1 MYKTIKIENAVGAIL
16 AHDIT
21 EIRKGEFKGR
31 AFTKGHQIRQED
43 IEHLRRLGKE
53 HIYVLEPIPGYLHE
67 NDAAILLADAFCGPG
82 VYWDGEPHEGKIN
95 LKAEIKGVL
104 KISVEQ
110 LRKVHQM
117 DEIICSTLHT
127 NTIVDKGHVVAS
139 TRAIPLVIQEKLIQ
153 ETCEISRQCGGIL
166 QVNPIKSANIGIVIT
181 GNEVFHGRVED
192 QFEPIFRK
200 KINAIG
206 SKILGVAFAPDH
218 TNIITEKINGFLE
231 QGADLIITSGGMSVD
246 PDDVTRLAIK
256 QAGAVRLR
264 PILIT
269 TLTTVLGLLPMAL
282 GLGEGAEIRTP
293 MAVSII
299 AGLLSAT
306 FLTLILIPTVYNK
319 FSKEKN
325 NMITQTNCKLHIT
338 RHKLYVTCCKLQ
350 VMIGLPKPGTCNEA
364 K

>member
-181 GNEVFHGRVED
+181 GNEVFHERVED
-192 QFEPIFRK
+192 QFEPIFK
-200 KINAIG
+200 AKINAVG
-206 SKILGVAFAPDH
+206 SKIMGVTFAPDQSDV
-218 TNIITEKINGFLE
+218 IKEKIVDFLN

-256 QAGAVRLR
+256 QAGANEIIYGSPVLPGAMFLIAYMGKI
-264 PILIT
+264 PILGVPAGAIFHEIT
-269 TLTTVLGLLPMAL
+269 MLDLVLPRVLAGERFTRDTIADMGHGGLCLFCSECHYPICPF
-282 GLGEGAEIRTP
+282 G
-293 MAVSII
+293 
-299 AGLLSAT
+299 
-306 FLTLILIPTVYNK
+306 K
-319 FSKEKN
+319 
-325 NMITQTNCKLHIT
+325 
-338 RHKLYVTCCKLQ
+338 
-350 VMIGLPKPGTCNEA
+350 
-364 K
+364 

>member
-31 AFTKGHQIRQED
+31 AFKKGHQIRQED

-53 HIYVLEPIPGYLHE
+53 HVYVLEPIPGYLHE

-256 QAGAVRLR
+256 QAGADEIIYGSPVL
-264 PILIT
+264 PGAMFLIAYVGDVP
-269 TLTTVLGLLPMAL
+269 VLGVPAGAIFYEITMLDLVLPRVLAGERFTRDTIADMGHG
-282 GLGEGAEIRTP
+282 GLCLFCSECHYPICPFG
-293 MAVSII
+293 
-299 AGLLSAT
+299 
-306 FLTLILIPTVYNK
+306 K
-319 FSKEKN
+319 
-325 NMITQTNCKLHIT
+325 
-338 RHKLYVTCCKLQ
+338 
-350 VMIGLPKPGTCNEA
+350 
-364 K
+364 

>member
-31 AFTKGHQIRQED
+31 AFKKGHQIRQED

-53 HIYVLEPIPGYLHE
+53 HVYVLEPIPGYLHE

-246 PDDVTRLAIK
+246 PDVVTRLAIK
-256 QAGAVRLR
+256 QAGADEIIYGSPVL
-264 PILIT
+264 PGAMFLIAYVGDVP
-269 TLTTVLGLLPMAL
+269 VLGVPAGAIFYEITMLDLVLPRVLAGERFTRDTIADMGHG
-282 GLGEGAEIRTP
+282 GLCLFCSECHYPICPFG
-293 MAVSII
+293 
-299 AGLLSAT
+299 
-306 FLTLILIPTVYNK
+306 K
-319 FSKEKN
+319 
-325 NMITQTNCKLHIT
+325 
-338 RHKLYVTCCKLQ
+338 
-350 VMIGLPKPGTCNEA
+350 
-364 K
+364 